1 MNETTNTKQVNPAAA
16 VISLLAIVATIVI
29 GLKLGFGAQMSV
41 FAAAIVSVIAALL
54 MKAKW
59 ADIQKAGM
67 ENIANYNM
75 AFVILTM
82 VGILISTWLIGG
94 TLPSLIYYGLKLI
107 SPTAIVP
114 LTFVLCSVTSVCTG
128 TSFGCVATMGLALYG
143 VGVNL
148 GIPGGV
154 IAGAV
159 VSGAYFGDKMSPM
172 SDTTNLAPAIAE
184 TDLYSHISSMLYTT
198 VPATLVCIVLYYIIG
213 ASYAQDAFD
222 PAAVVLMEETL
233 AAHFNIHLIC
243 LLPLIMILVLAILK
257 VPSIM
262 AMGITAVV
270 SVILAVLT
278 QGANLADIMTVAL
291 NGYVSDTGVAMVD
304 TILTRGGI
312 KSMAG
317 TFALLLF
324 AGFMAGPMSAAG
336 ILDAFEAILMKVVR
350 SVRSLVVSTL
360 IFGWGIILLTGNQMM
375 GIVIPGKAMGQM
387 YDRLDVNRKV
397 LSRSL
402 EDSATIFAAV
412 VPWSTAAAYI
422 MGVLGVG
429 TEYIP
434 YALLCYIVPV
444 FSVLCAFT
452 GFGIWDSQGQRAWKK
467 HGSSF
472 EKRER
477 KLS

>member
-1 MNETTNTKQVNPAAA
+1 MNESTSTRQANPVAAT
-16 VISLLAIVATIVI
+16 VSLLAIVAVIVI
-29 GLKLGFGAQMSV
+29 GIRLGFGAQMSV
-41 FAAAIVSVIAALL
+41 FCAAIVSVIAALL

-67 ENIANYNM
+67 ENIAHYNM

-82 VGILISTWLIGG
+82 VGILIGTWLIGG
-94 TLPSLIYYGLKLI
+94 TLPSLIYYGLDLI
-107 SPTAIVP
+107 SPKAIVP
-114 LTFVLCSVTSVCTG
+114 LTFILCSVTSVCTG
-128 TSFGCVATMGLALYG
+128 TSFGCIATMGLALYG
-143 VGVNL
+143 IGINL

-184 TDLYSHISSMLYTT
+184 TDLYSHIGSMLYTT
-198 VPATLVCIVLYYIIG
+198 VPATLVCVVLYYIIG
-213 ASYAQDAFD
+213 ARYAQDAYD
-222 PAAVVLMEETL
+222 AATVQLMQETL
-233 AAHFNIHLIC
+233 SANFNIHLIC

-270 SVILAVLT
+270 SAILAILT
-278 QGANLADIMTVAL
+278 QGAALGDIMSVAL
-291 NGYVSDTGVAMVD
+291 NGYVSNTGVAMVD

-312 KSMAG
+312 TSMAG

-324 AGFMAGPMSAAG
+324 DGFMAGPMSAAG
-336 ILDAFEAILMKVVR
+336 ILDAFVAILMRVVT

-387 YDRLDVNRKV
+387 YDQMDVHRKV

-452 GFGIWDSQGQRAWKK
+452 GFGIWDSKGEKKWAKRARNCGQRK
-467 HGSSF
+467 G
-472 EKRER
+472 E
-477 KLS
+477 LL

>member
-1 MNETTNTKQVNPAAA
+1 MNETTKTKQANPVAAT
-16 VISLLAIVATIVI
+16 VSLVAIVATIVVGI
-29 GLKLGFGAQMSV
+29 KMGFGAQMSV

-82 VGILISTWLIGG
+82 VGILIATWLIGG
-94 TLPSLIYYGLKLI
+94 TLPSLIYYGLELI
-107 SPTAIVP
+107 SPRAIVP
-114 LTFVLCSVTSVCTG
+114 LAFILCSITSVCTG
-128 TSFGCVATMGLALYG
+128 TSFGCIATMGLALYG
-143 VGVNL
+143 IGINL
-148 GIPGGV
+148 GIPSGV

-172 SDTTNLAPAIAE
+172 SDTTNLAPAMAE
-184 TDLYSHISSMLYTT
+184 TDLYSHIGSMLYTT
-198 VPATLVCIVLYYIIG
+198 APATLVCIVLYYIIG
-213 ASYAQDAFD
+213 AKYAQDAYD
-222 PAAVVLMEETL
+222 AAAVQLMQETL
-233 AAHFNIHLIC
+233 AANFNIRLVC
-243 LLPLIMILVLAILK
+243 LVPLIMILVLAILK

-270 SVILAVLT
+270 SVILAMAT
-278 QGANLADIMTVAL
+278 QGAGLSAIMSAAM
-291 NGYVSDTGVAMVD
+291 NGYVSNTGVAMVD

-336 ILDAFEAILMKVVR
+336 ILDAFVAILMKVVK

-360 IFGWGIILLTGNQMM
+360 IFGWGIIVLTGNQMM
-375 GIVIPGKAMGQM
+375 GIVIPGKAMGKM
-387 YDRLDVNRKV
+387 YDELDVHRKV

-402 EDSATIFAAV
+402 EDSATISAAI

-434 YALLCYIVPV
+434 YALLCYVVPV
-444 FSVLCAFT
+444 FSILCAFT
-452 GFGIWDSQGQRAWKK
+452 GFGIWNSKGEKMWKRGK
-467 HGSSF
+467 
-472 EKRER
+472 
-477 KLS
+477 

>member
-1 MNETTNTKQVNPAAA
+1 MNETTKTKQANPVAAT
-16 VISLLAIVATIVI
+16 VSLVAIVATIVVGI
-29 GLKLGFGAQMSV
+29 KMGFGAQMSV

-82 VGILISTWLIGG
+82 VGILIAAWLIGG
-94 TLPSLIYYGLKLI
+94 TLPSLIYYGLELI
-107 SPTAIVP
+107 SPRAIVP
-114 LTFVLCSVTSVCTG
+114 LAFILCSITSVCTG
-128 TSFGCVATMGLALYG
+128 TSFGCIATMGLALYG
-143 VGVNL
+143 IGINL
-148 GIPGGV
+148 GIPSGV

-172 SDTTNLAPAIAE
+172 SDTTNLAPAMAE
-184 TDLYSHISSMLYTT
+184 TDLYSHIGSMLYTT
-198 VPATLVCIVLYYIIG
+198 APATLVCIVLYYIIG
-213 ASYAQDAFD
+213 AKYAQDAYD
-222 PAAVVLMEETL
+222 AAAVQLMQETL
-233 AAHFNIHLIC
+233 AANFSIRFVC
-243 LLPLIMILVLAILK
+243 LVPLIMILVLAILK

-270 SVILAVLT
+270 SVILAMAT
-278 QGANLADIMTVAL
+278 QGAGLSAIMSAAM
-291 NGYVSDTGVAMVD
+291 NGYVSNTGVAMVD

-336 ILDAFEAILMKVVR
+336 ILDAFVAILMKVVK

-360 IFGWGIILLTGNQMM
+360 IFGWGIIVLTGNQMM
-375 GIVIPGKAMGQM
+375 GIVIPGKAMGKM
-387 YDRLDVNRKV
+387 YDELDVHRKV

-402 EDSATIFAAV
+402 EDSATISAAI

-434 YALLCYIVPV
+434 YALLCYVVPV
-444 FSVLCAFT
+444 FSILCAFT
-452 GFGIWDSQGQRAWKK
+452 GFGIWNSKGEKMWKRGK
-467 HGSSF
+467 
-472 EKRER
+472 
-477 KLS
+477 